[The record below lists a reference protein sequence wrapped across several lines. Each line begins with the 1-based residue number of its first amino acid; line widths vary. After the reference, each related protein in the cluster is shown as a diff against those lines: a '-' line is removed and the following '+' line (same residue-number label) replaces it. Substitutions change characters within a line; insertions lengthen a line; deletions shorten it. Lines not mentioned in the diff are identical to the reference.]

1 MQSSVLTAEQARK
14 AAIEVIDDGRGSQA
28 VHDTVTALRANRRLG
43 TACAKTRAEVS
54 GNNKKIY
61 RQKGT
66 GGARHGD
73 KRAPIFVK
81 GGVVFGPRPRDY
93 SKKVTK
99 STRRLALLA
108 ALSAR
113 INAGDVLNV
122 ETFAIASGKT
132 KDARAAITA
141 IAGTARRVLVIAQ
154 AFDDATYLAARN
166 LANVLLVTAADA
178 NVEQIV
184 TFTKIIV
191 AADALPILAGRT
203 IKP

>member
-1 MQSSVLTAEQARK
+1 M
-14 AAIEVIDDGRGSQA
+14 
-28 VHDTVTALRANRRLG
+28 
-43 TACAKTRAEVS
+43 
-54 GNNKKIY
+54 
-61 RQKGT
+61 
-66 GGARHGD
+66 
-73 KRAPIFVK
+73 
-81 GGVVFGPRPRDY
+81 
-93 SKKVTK
+93 TK

-113 INAGDVLNV
+113 INAGDVFNV
-122 ETFAIASGKT
+122 ESFAIASGKT

-166 LANVLLVTAADA
+166 LSNVLLVTAADA

>member
-1 MQSSVLTAEQARK
+1 MQSSVLSADQARQN
-14 AAIEVIDDGRGSQA
+14 AIEIIDDGRGAQA

-99 STRRLALLA
+99 STRRLALLSA
-108 ALSAR
+108 FSAR
-113 INAGDVLNV
+113 VNAGDVFTV
-122 ETFAIASGKT
+122 DSFAIASGKT
-132 KDARAAITA
+132 KDAEAAINS
-141 IAGTARRVLVIAQ
+141 IAAGARRVLVVAQ
-154 AFDDATYLAARN
+154 AFDDKTYLAARN
-166 LANVLLVTAADA
+166 LGNVLLVTAADV
-178 NVEQIV
+178 NVEQLV
-184 TFTKIIV
+184 TYTKIIV
-191 AADALPILAGRT
+191 TADSLPILAGRT